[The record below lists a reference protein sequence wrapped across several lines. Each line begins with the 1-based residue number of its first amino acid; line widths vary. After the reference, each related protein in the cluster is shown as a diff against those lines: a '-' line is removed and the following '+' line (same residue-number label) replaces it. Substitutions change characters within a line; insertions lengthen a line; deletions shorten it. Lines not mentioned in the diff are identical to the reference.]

1 MATAASRILASSTMP
16 APEVRRLSAI
26 MLTDMVGYSA
36 LIQADESL
44 ALTLLD
50 EHNGLLRQTIAEHQG
65 REIKTTGDGFL
76 VEFDSAL
83 EAVRCAIQ
91 VQRSLAA
98 RNGKAPQDRQIQ
110 VRIGLHLGDVIR
122 KDGDVFGDGVNIA
135 ARIEPLAEPGG
146 ICLSEDV
153 ARQVQNKIDCPV
165 EKIGAG
171 ELKNIDLPV
180 ELYRIVLPWTRAR
193 SAAAHR
199 LSFLWRKK
207 AVRRTAVAAA
217 FAAVLLTS
225 WLLRPHSGAPGP
237 VNRLAV

>member
-146 ICLSEDV
+146 ICMSEDV
-153 ARQVQNKIDCPV
+153 ARQVQNKIELPLLKLGKAD
-165 EKIGAG
+165 
-171 ELKNIDLPV
+171 LKNIQMPV
-180 ELYRIVLPWTRAR
+180 EIYRLVLPWERR
-193 SAAAHR
+193 HLPWYER
-199 LSFLWRKK
+199 IEFGLRQ
-207 AVRRTAVAAA
+207 RRT
-217 FAAVLLTS
+217 
-225 WLLRPHSGAPGP
+225 R
-237 VNRLAV
+237 R